1 MPFRW
6 LSDALEKPYR
16 NQADQKL
23 KDFEKIGIFH
33 QKMVKITQFRG
44 KMIKNYT
51 EFLKM
56 KFLTFRGYISI
67 FYLL

>member
-33 QKMVKITQFRG
+33 QKMVKITQF
-44 KMIKNYT
+44 
-51 EFLKM
+51 
-56 KFLTFRGYISI
+56 
-67 FYLL
+67 